1 MNTKSK
7 KRYKD
12 IDFPFTCP
20 LTGRKFESSKGL
32 SVYVT
37 KTLKLNHEEYYD
49 TNINHR
55 DSSCFFCG
63 NKGKF
68 ISLSK
73 GYRNLC
79 NNQECVK
86 KSFRS
91 NTIEGFMYK
100 NMCSFTLKK
109 CIEFNGDYWHC
120 NPIKYN
126 ETYIHPIIKLSAKD
140 IWKKDF
146 LKNKWNIDRGYNVL
160 VIWESEYRKYPQ
172 QVIDS
177 CIKFINEK

>member
-1 MNTKSK
+1 
-7 KRYKD
+7 
-12 IDFPFTCP
+12 
-20 LTGRKFESSKGL
+20 
-32 SVYVT
+32 
-37 KTLKLNHEEYYD
+37 
-49 TNINHR
+49 
-55 DSSCFFCG
+55 
-63 NKGKF
+63 
-68 ISLSK
+68 
-73 GYRNLC
+73 
-79 NNQECVK
+79 
-86 KSFRS
+86 
-91 NTIEGFMYK
+91 MYK

>member
-86 KSFRS
+86 NNIK
-91 NTIEGFMYK
+91 TIGGYD
-100 NMCSFTLKK
+100 SYTPYRP
-109 CIEFNGDYWHC
+109 IE
-120 NPIKYN
+120 
-126 ETYIHPIIKLSAKD
+126 EA
-140 IWKKDF
+140 
-146 LKNKWNIDRGYNVL
+146 LKNKGFDVL
-160 VIWESEYRKYPQ
+160 VFVPSMDEEEGLVTCGNLILGGDTLKSNKETVLK
-172 QVIDS
+172 
-177 CIKFINEK
+177 IKGI